1 MKHIKLVVFLFL
13 FVWVGAF
20 AQDKKFITY
29 KVKEGETVQSI
40 SKTLSITPYDLLKLN
55 PDIKDNVSLGDL
67 LIIPNKQYDPLG
79 DISIVDLS
87 GVGDKDI
94 IVDEFIY
101 HEVLPK
107 ETIYSIVKSFN
118 VTSED
123 LNKSNPFLKANGLR
137 IGQVIRI
144 PLKIDDT
151 ELKAK
156 DANTQPYLV
165 KPKDT
170 KYSISKKF
178 NINSKD
184 FNLLKP
190 NSLL

>member
-137 IGQVIRI
+137 IGQSSMVHWSHAARI
-144 PLKIDDT
+144 VRTTLQLGWGP
-151 ELKAK
+151 
-156 DANTQPYLV
+156 
-165 KPKDT
+165 
-170 KYSISKKF
+170 
-178 NINSKD
+178 
-184 FNLLKP
+184 
-190 NSLL
+190 

>member
-123 LNKSNPFLKANGLR
+123 LNRAILF
-137 IGQVIRI
+137 
-144 PLKIDDT
+144 
-151 ELKAK
+151 
-156 DANTQPYLV
+156 
-165 KPKDT
+165 
-170 KYSISKKF
+170 
-178 NINSKD
+178 
-184 FNLLKP
+184 
-190 NSLL
+190 